1 MYQPYPSGA
10 PTPDRPERPA
20 VPPPVRMAVN
30 LMYAGAALSAIELIV
45 GLATIGS
52 LKSAIQKADP
62 TFTASQVHSAQVGL
76 VVFAVFFG
84 LLAIGL
90 WTWMAFA
97 NKAGKSWA
105 RIVGTVLAGINTVFL
120 LLSLIRPHASL
131 GLAFSLLVWLAGV
144 GAVVLLWR
152 PESSQYFAAAS
163 GNRAPPG

>member
-10 PTPDRPERPA
+10 PTPDRPERQVAPQ
-20 VPPPVRMAVN
+20 PVQMAVN

-52 LKSAIQKADP
+52 LKSAIKKADP

-76 VVFAVFFG
+76 VAFAVFFG
-84 LLAIGL
+84 LLAVGL

-131 GLAFSLLVWLAGV
+131 GLVFSLLVWATGV
-144 GAVVLLWR
+144 GAVILLWR
-152 PESSQYFAAAS
+152 PESSRYF
-163 GNRAPPG
+163 